1 MPIGGTMF
9 WNDAA
14 GAATSDVLRKNQN
27 LDADGDEKTAIRL
40 WLDGQSSAN
49 DSVRNN
55 VSNIALIRI
64 EIVDHSPDAVQE
76 PLRET
81 TFKMPAVSIVK
92 THAGLSEGE
101 EALQGGGTIKKSQDG
116 IDIQI
121 SREQSP
127 IHIDT
132 IDGVA
137 SVDSAERLQK
147 EVHFFDSPWEKTI
160 LTSDSGVRLSF
171 SGNRLSSIQKGNA
184 EDRFIS
190 PSAKHK
196 GEAPNSPSTDEL
208 GGIFAASKRADLA
221 RELKHI
227 ESEEQESAEFAR
239 HGEMDKSR
247 LVSAQAALDRGV
259 LLEQAAAIK
268 PNKFTTFNA
277 AAENEMRSA
286 LEIVRDKFGAG
297 TPETKA
303 YVDALNRHLNSYH
316 SDEMKGEMERL
327 SFESRRASLMT
338 RSIANID
345 LINSADLNGRPAQ
358 ELRAG
363 LISIHIAGG
372 DKGLSSF
379 VEDINKR
386 LINKNLK
393 APNDVSGFARHGAI
407 IWTPEGSTR
416 YSGSF
421 DLNSK

>member
-9 WNDAA
+9 WSDAA
-14 GAATSDVLRKNQN
+14 SAATSDLLHKNPN
-27 LDADGDEKTAIRL
+27 SKEDAYEKTAVRL
-40 WLDGQSSAN
+40 WLDGQISAN
-49 DSVRNN
+49 ASVRND
-55 VSNIALIRI
+55 VSNVALIKI
-64 EIVDHSPDAVQE
+64 EIVDHSSDAAQE

-101 EALQGGGTIKKSQDG
+101 EALQGGGTIKRSRNG
-116 IDIQI
+116 IDIQV
-121 SREQSP
+121 SREQNP

-132 IDGVA
+132 IDGMA
-137 SVDSAERLQK
+137 SVDSADRMQK
-147 EVHFFDSPWEKTI
+147 EVHFFGSPWEKTI
-160 LTSDSGVRLSF
+160 LTSDKGVRLSF
-171 SGNRLSSIQKGNA
+171 SGNRLSSIQKDNI
-184 EDRFIS
+184 EDRFFSLSGKGKGES
-190 PSAKHK
+190 PS
-196 GEAPNSPSTDEL
+196 SPTDDEL
-208 GGIFAASKRADLA
+208 AYIFAAAKRADLA
-221 RELKHI
+221 RDLKHI
-227 ESEEQESAEFAR
+227 ESEQQEAAEFAR
-239 HGEMDKSR
+239 YGEIESSR
-247 LVSAQAALDRGV
+247 LVSAKAALDRGV
-259 LLEQAAAIK
+259 LLEQVAAVA
-268 PNKFTTFNA
+268 PNKSTSFNA

-297 TPETKA
+297 TPETKS

-338 RSIANID
+338 KSIANID
-345 LINSADLNGRPAQ
+345 LINSADLNGRAAQ

-363 LISIHIAGG
+363 LISMHIAGG
-372 DKGLSSF
+372 DNGLSSF
-379 VEDINKR
+379 VEDVNKR
-386 LINKNLK
+386 LANKSLK